1 MKKIVILL
9 IGILVISCNQGKNEK
24 SKTAENAT
32 KLTEVTDNFD
42 WLLGKWKRINEEI
55 GKETFENWD
64 KKSNTEYVGFSYTT
78 QKGDTIYQEKFR
90 LVKSNTNWSFE
101 IELKGE
107 TVPSTFKMTSFSA
120 HEFICE
126 NNKKNFPNRKA
137 DSPNKIKYWTN
148 KEKLY
153 ATISGKKIEIQFVYV
168 NLNYNK

>member
-1 MKKIVILL
+1 MKKIVIFL

-24 SKTAENAT
+24 SNKAEST
-32 KLTEVTDNFD
+32 IKLTEVTDDFD
-42 WLLGKWKRINEEI
+42 WLLGKWKRGNEEI

-90 LVKSNTNWSFE
+90 LVKSNTDWNFE

-107 TVPSTFKMTSFSA
+107 TVPSTFKMTSSNTQ
-120 HEFICE
+120 EFICE
-126 NNKKNFPNRKA
+126 NNEKYFPNRKA

-153 ATISGKKIEIQFVYV
+153 ATISGKEIEIQFEFVK
-168 NLNYNK
+168 LN